1 MLLCNGY
8 FLHLGHTMQHLID
21 NSGRVN
27 YGEFPFAVENINY
40 RDFDLRT
47 CMDKPASYLKK
58 RMGFNQFQFIALTG
72 PELIFGVA
80 IVNLKWV
87 NSCFA
92 YCYEPAT
99 GKFEEFSCLLP
110 LSLGCRVNQTP
121 NQGSWHFKQGKNFVD
136 IRCENQQRKV
146 SFNFKNMARGEFC
159 IDEKN
164 DYEPLAVCCRAG
176 YNGFVYT
183 QKSTALPAAGEIH
196 WQNKKFNAENLLA
209 SVDWSAGYMRRET
222 FWLWGSLS
230 GYCQSGERIGF
241 NLAAG
246 VNETSFTEN
255 GLWLDGKLIKLER
268 ADFIFERNNRQKP
281 WLIRSS
287 DGLLNLTFTPHGK
300 RCEKINVG
308 LLASNFTQ
316 LFGFYNGTVNLRDG
330 RCLQIE
336 NQAGFAEDHFAR
348 W

>member
-1 MLLCNGY
+1 M
-8 FLHLGHTMQHLID
+8 HLGHTMQHLID
-21 NSGRVN
+21 NSGRVH
-27 YGEFPFAVENINY
+27 YGEFPLAVENINY

-110 LSLGCRVNQTP
+110 LSIGCSVNQTP

-146 SFNFKNMARGEFC
+146 SFNFKNMAQGEFC

-164 DYEPLAVCCRAG
+164 DYAPLAVCCRAG

-183 QKSTALPAAGEIH
+183 QKSTALPAAGEIR
-196 WQNKKFNAENLLA
+196 WQNKTFAADNLLA

-230 GYCQSGERIGF
+230 GYCKTGERIGF

-268 ADFIFERNNRQKP
+268 ADFIFERNDRQKP

-287 DGLLNLTFTPHGK
+287 DGLLNLTFTPQGK

-308 LLASNFTQ
+308 FLASNFTQ
-316 LFGFYNGTVNLRDG
+316 LFGFYSGTVNLPDG